1 MSELQFNACLASGAD
16 SQSVL
21 VRDGRSYPISPETWS
36 KVAET
41 MEMTSLAR
49 HEATDAANRIG
60 TMRAQNAVG
69 TMRAQN
75 AAATMRAQNAVGT
88 MRSQNA
94 VGTMRSQHAVGTM
107 RAQHA
112 RAY

>member
-1 MSELQFNACLASGAD
+1 MSELQSNACLASSAD

-21 VRDGRSYPISPETWS
+21 VCGDRSYPISAETWN

-41 MEMTSLAR
+41 MDMTSLVLP
-49 HEATDAANRIG
+49 EAADAANRIG

-75 AAATMRAQNAVGT
+75 AVATMRAQNAVGT
-88 MRSQNA
+88 MRA
-94 VGTMRSQHAVGTM
+94 QHAVGTM

-112 RAY
+112 QAI